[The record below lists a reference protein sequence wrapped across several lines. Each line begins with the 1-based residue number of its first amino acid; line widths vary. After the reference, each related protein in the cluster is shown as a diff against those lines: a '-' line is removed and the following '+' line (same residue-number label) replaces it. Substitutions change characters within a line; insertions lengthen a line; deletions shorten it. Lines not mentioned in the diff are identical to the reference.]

1 MLTDTPRV
9 MVNNQ
14 FKKSFF
20 EKKKKKKQL
29 MFWAVLSFT
38 RLCLKLKRD
47 DKFSQKAYGRVAA

>member
-14 FKKSFF
+14 FKKSFY

-47 DKFSQKAYGRVAA
+47 SRFSQKTYGREGA

>member
-1 MLTDTPRV
+1 MLTDTLRV

-14 FKKSFF
+14 FKKSFY

-47 DKFSQKAYGRVAA
+47 SRFSQKTYGREGA